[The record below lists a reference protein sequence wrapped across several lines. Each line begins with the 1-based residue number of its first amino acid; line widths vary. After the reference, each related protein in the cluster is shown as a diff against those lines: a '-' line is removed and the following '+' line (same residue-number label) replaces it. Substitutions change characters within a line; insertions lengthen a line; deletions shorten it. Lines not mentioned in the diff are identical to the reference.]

1 MSNYKGLLPGTFT
14 MGNVVCGFVAIL
26 QALEGKP
33 VMAGW
38 FVILAAFF
46 DVLDGKVARMSGAT
60 SQFGIELD
68 SLADVI
74 SFAVAPVV
82 IIFSLK
88 LSYIGSMAWMVVCI
102 VYLMSACYR
111 LARFNLF
118 ATSEEKTS
126 FKGLPVPAAALLLVS
141 YVIFAMEMWGRVEY
155 EQWVVVM
162 IVGTAF
168 LMATQVRFDAVPDRF
183 HTMQNRI
190 KLLILL
196 TAGLLVVFEPRLLLF
211 PIFALYILI
220 GVAREL
226 YRQFSRGVNRV
237 AGRSPD
243 DEEVADNEER
253 D

>member
-33 VMAGW
+33 VMAAW
-38 FVILAAFF
+38 FVMLAAFF

-82 IIFSLK
+82 IVISLK
-88 LSYIGSMAWMVVCI
+88 LPFISNIAWMVVSI
-102 VYLMSACYR
+102 LYLMSACYR

-118 ATSEEKTS
+118 ATSEEKVD

-141 YVIFAMEMWGRVEY
+141 YVIFAFEVWGQVEY
-155 EQWVVVM
+155 AQGVVMM

-190 KLLILL
+190 KLLVLL
-196 TAGLLVVFEPRLLLF
+196 ASGVLVLIEPRLLLF
-211 PIFALYILI
+211 PIFGLYILI

-226 YRQFSRGVNRV
+226 YRQFSRGVNKV
-237 AGRSPD
+237 AGRS
-243 DEEVADNEER
+243 DEAADSEER
-253 D
+253 NQ

>member
-1 MSNYKGLLPGTFT
+1 MPSYRGLLPGTFT

-33 VMAGW
+33 VMACW
-38 FVILAAFF
+38 FVMLAAFF
-46 DVLDGKVARMSGAT
+46 DLLDGKVARMSGAT

-82 IIFSLK
+82 IIYSLK
-88 LSYIGSMAWMVVCI
+88 LPYISSMAWMVVGI

-118 ATSEEKTS
+118 ATSEEKS
-126 FKGLPVPAAALLLVS
+126 DFKGLPVPAAALFLMS
-141 YVIFAMEMWGRVEY
+141 YIIFSFKVWGQIEY
-155 EQWVVVM
+155 QQWVVVM

-168 LMATQVRFDAVPDRF
+168 MMATQVPFETVPDRF
-183 HTMQNRI
+183 HTMQNRV
-190 KLLILL
+190 KLLVLL
-196 TAGLLVVFEPRLLLF
+196 TAGVLVLIEPRLLLF
-211 PIFALYILI
+211 PIFGLYILLN
-220 GVAREL
+220 VAREL

-237 AGRSPD
+237 AGRSS
-243 DEEVADNEER
+243 DEDANHEER
-253 D
+253 E